1 MKKKEKVSTNSE
13 GKKLSKKEEV
23 IQFFKFLGF
32 SISAG
37 VIQFGLNALMYE
49 VLHIDWWISYLVSI
63 IASVIWNFTFNR
75 KFTFKSATNVPLAMT
90 LVLVY
95 YAAFIPISV
104 FGGDA
109 LENIGWNG
117 LLVTAIMMVLNFIT
131 EFVWQKFVVFRDYSK
146 KSQEDRE
153 VEAEITKVREN
164 EKSVKVNEKELKIE
178 NKAKKKEELEAG
190 EINYEALDEFNLDD
204 IHDEKKVRNVD
215 KPPKLGEINY
225 DSIREEMKLLEEIR
239 KKRGY

>member
-131 EFVWQKFVVFRDYSK
+131 EFVWQKFVVFRD
-146 KSQEDRE
+146 
-153 VEAEITKVREN
+153 
-164 EKSVKVNEKELKIE
+164 
-178 NKAKKKEELEAG
+178 
-190 EINYEALDEFNLDD
+190 
-204 IHDEKKVRNVD
+204 
-215 KPPKLGEINY
+215 
-225 DSIREEMKLLEEIR
+225 
-239 KKRGY
+239 